1 MKSQVAHRK
10 LRGPR
15 ALFIGAAV
23 VVLIAAMAIYGGFG
37 GEADRPER
45 GQVVSV
51 YPLLTPGAKRSFA
64 SFERSVQG
72 KVGLAVAP
80 LGQGSIQRLG
90 SFQRGHAWS
99 SIKVAIPVTLL
110 RDRASAG
117 LTREERHWAKEA
129 LSGSN
134 DFAAALLFYKLVKTH
149 GGLYGASRAMQ
160 EVLARAGDTATT
172 VATDLPPSGAFSTY
186 GQTQWSLEGSV
197 RFYRSLARGQLLG
210 PAGTAYILGLM
221 EHPSYWESWGLR
233 EAGFP
238 EHIRIAAKAG
248 WGTEG
253 SDKGPYLVR
262 QAGILRVG
270 DLGVVVTMMAQ
281 DDTGSF
287 GAAVQDLNLTATWLR
302 HHLSFTA
309 SF

>member
-1 MKSQVAHRK
+1 MKSRVAQRK
-10 LRGPR
+10 TRGRR
-15 ALFIGAAV
+15 ALLIGSAAV
-23 VVLIAAMAIYGGFG
+23 VLVAAMSIYGGFG
-37 GEADRPER
+37 GEPDRPGR
-45 GQVVSV
+45 GQVISV
-51 YPLLTPGAKRSFA
+51 TPLFTPGAKRSFA

-72 KVGLAVAP
+72 KVGLAAAI
-80 LGQGSIQRLG
+80 LGQGSIQRFG
-90 SFQRGHAWS
+90 SFQLGHAWS

-117 LTREERHWAKEA
+117 LTREERHWAEEA
-129 LSGSN
+129 LAGSS
-134 DFAAALLFYKLVKTH
+134 DFAAALLFNKLEETH

-160 EVLARAGDTATT
+160 AVLAKAGDTATT

-197 RFYRSLARGQLLG
+197 RFYRSLARGQLLD
-210 PAGTAYILGLM
+210 PARTAYILGLM
-221 EHPSYWESWGLR
+221 ERPSYRESLGLR
-233 EAGFP
+233 AVGLP
-238 EHIRIAAKAG
+238 EHIRIATKAG

-270 DLGVVVTMMAQ
+270 HLGVVVTIMAR
-281 DDTGSF
+281 DDTGSL

-309 SF
+309 SL